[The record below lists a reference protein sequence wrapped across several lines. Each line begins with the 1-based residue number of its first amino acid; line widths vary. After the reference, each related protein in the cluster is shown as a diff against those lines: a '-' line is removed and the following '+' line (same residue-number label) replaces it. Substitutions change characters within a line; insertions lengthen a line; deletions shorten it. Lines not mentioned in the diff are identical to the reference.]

1 MVQFLFQQ
9 SIYMTLQFGKSLIN
23 LLLEQS
29 GSQIYSW
36 TQNRFANMEY
46 FNVFLLHCTMLL
58 SPCNK
63 VCCKISPL
71 SSHFTN
77 SNFSDKIFGYYIA
90 GLVNFTFNNFNNF
103 GTSWTKATSHF
114 SSNLTRFLEG
124 CVSNMTDEFNVMQK
138 RPAQIFCVVPGNKD
152 IWEIFAPQG
161 HWEKKLLW
169 SQIGLC
175 ANLYFLS
182 HQIHVSF
189 ANWQWLL
196 STINST
202 RSRENPPCIPSS
214 WPQS

>member
-1 MVQFLFQQ
+1 MDTKQICEHGILQCFL
-9 SIYMTLQFGKSLIN
+9 
-23 LLLEQS
+23 
-29 GSQIYSW
+29 
-36 TQNRFANMEY
+36 AP
-46 FNVFLLHCTMLL
+46 HCTMPL

-71 SSHFTN
+71 SSHFTS
-77 SNFSDKIFGYYIA
+77 SNFSDKIFGNYIV
-90 GLVNFTFNNFNNF
+90 GLVSFTFNNFNNF
-103 GTSWTKATSHF
+103 GTSWIKAISNI

-138 RPAQIFCVVPGNKD
+138 RPAQIFCVVLGNKD

-161 HWEKKLLW
+161 HWEKKLPW